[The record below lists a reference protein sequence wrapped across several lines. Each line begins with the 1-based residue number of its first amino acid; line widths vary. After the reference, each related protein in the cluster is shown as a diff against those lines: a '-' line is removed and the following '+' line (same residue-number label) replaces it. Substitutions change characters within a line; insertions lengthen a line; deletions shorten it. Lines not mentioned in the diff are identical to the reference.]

1 VTAVAVSPFSTP
13 ILGGTLPI
21 IPWLANTVSGDQFG
35 LTDVAILRFAIGS
48 GPAGAVTTST
58 TVQEVSTTGGDAFNL
73 VPGGVDQNL
82 DLVEAT
88 LELP

>member
-1 VTAVAVSPFSTP
+1 
-13 ILGGTLPI
+13 
-21 IPWLANTVSGDQFG
+21 
-35 LTDVAILRFAIGS
+35 
-48 GPAGAVTTST
+48 VTTST